1 MNISEK
7 IQEIADNIPKVYE
20 AGKDARDSEFWD
32 TFQQNGERRLYN
44 FAFINNGKCWTRDT
58 FKPKY
63 DIIMTSGAANAF
75 YLWQGLPQTVD
86 IGAVLA
92 ERGLTLDTSGAT
104 NLQNFMAYGTSIVG
118 YLPCI
123 DLSSAGGYTTTM
135 FRSAAIDGIERLVV
149 TKYNNFTDMF
159 TGCTK
164 LKRVIFS
171 GVIASGTLNLS
182 TSPLLDAD
190 SLESENDD
198 VQNGRKSRTV
208 PHLPLARGH

>member
-1 MNISEK
+1 
-7 IQEIADNIPKVYE
+7 
-20 AGKDARDSEFWD
+20 
-32 TFQQNGERRLYN
+32 
-44 FAFINNGKCWTRDT
+44 
-58 FKPKY
+58 
-63 DIIMTSGAANAF
+63 MTGGAANAF

-190 SLESENDD
+190 SLESVINCLSDETQDLS
-198 VQNGRKSRTV
+198 VVLPSTAQNTYDAAKGAGAWQA
-208 PHLPLARGH
+208 LLATKQTWHIT